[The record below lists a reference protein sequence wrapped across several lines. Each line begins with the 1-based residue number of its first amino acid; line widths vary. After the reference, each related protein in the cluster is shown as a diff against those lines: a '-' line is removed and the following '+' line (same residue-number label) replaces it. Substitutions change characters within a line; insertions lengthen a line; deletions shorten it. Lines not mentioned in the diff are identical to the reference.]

1 VKTAARPSVSGL
13 EAASSGSVQHG
24 EKDFMMRNLLVLG
37 VIAAAAA
44 APAFA
49 QDVTIT
55 GNVALAT
62 DYAFR
67 GVSQTDESPAIQGG
81 FDVASGGAYAGAWAS
96 NINFG
101 TGGANMELDV
111 YGGYKFA
118 FNGVNLDVGVIGYLY
133 PSAAD
138 DAADLDYWEGY
149 IKPSF
154 AISDQV
160 TLGAALYYS
169 PEFTG
174 KSGDAFY
181 YEVNGAYTVSPELSF
196 SGAVGMQTVDQT
208 GFFAGEDQYTTYN
221 VGGTY
226 TAGGLGFDLRYVGTD
241 IDNAPIYD
249 DRVIF
254 SIKKAL

>member
-1 VKTAARPSVSGL
+1 
-13 EAASSGSVQHG
+13 
-24 EKDFMMRNLLVLG
+24 MRNLLVYG
-37 VIAAAAA
+37 FIAAVAA

-49 QDVTIT
+49 QEVTVS
-55 GNVALAT
+55 GNVALTT

-67 GVSQTDESPAIQGG
+67 GISQTDESPALQGG
-81 FDVASGGAYAGAWAS
+81 LDAAFGDSGVYLGTWAS

-101 TGGANMELDV
+101 TGGANLELDV

-118 FNGVNLDVGVIGYLY
+118 LGGVAMDVGVIGYLY
-133 PSAAD
+133 PGASD
-138 DAADLDYWEGY
+138 DGAELDYWEVY
-149 IKPSF
+149 AKPSI

-174 KSGDAFY
+174 ETGDGFY
-181 YEVNGAYTVSPELSF
+181 YEVNGAFVVSPELSF
-196 SGAVGMQTVDQT
+196 SGAVGMQTLDT
-208 GFFAGEDQYTTYN
+208 DGFFAGEDDYTTWN

-226 TAGGLGFDLRYVGTD
+226 SAMGLGFDLRYVGTD
-241 IDNAPIYD
+241 VEDAPIYD

-254 SIKKAL
+254 TVKKAM

>member
-1 VKTAARPSVSGL
+1 
-13 EAASSGSVQHG
+13 
-24 EKDFMMRNLLVLG
+24 MRNLLVFG
-37 VIAAAAA
+37 IIAAATA

-49 QDVTIT
+49 QEVTVT

-67 GVSQTDESPAIQGG
+67 GVSQSDGPAVQGG
-81 FDVASGGAYAGAWAS
+81 FDVAFGDSGLYAGTWAS

-101 TGGANMELDV
+101 GGSDLELDV

-118 FNGVNLDVGVIGYLY
+118 LGGVAMDVGVLGYLY
-133 PSAAD
+133 PNAQD
-138 DAADLDYWEGY
+138 DGAELDYWEFY
-149 IKPSF
+149 AKPSIALTEQF
-154 AISDQV
+154 
-160 TLGAALYYS
+160 TLGAGIYYS

-174 KSGDAFY
+174 ESGDGLY
-181 YEVNGAYTVSPELSF
+181 YEVNGAFAVSPELSL
-196 SGAVGMQTVDQT
+196 SGAVGKQSVDT
-208 GFFAGEDQYTTYN
+208 DGFFAGEDEYTTWN

-226 TAGGLGFDLRYVGTD
+226 SAFGLGFDLRYHGTD
-241 IDNAPIYD
+241 VDDVSIYD

>member
-1 VKTAARPSVSGL
+1 
-13 EAASSGSVQHG
+13 
-24 EKDFMMRNLLVLG
+24 MRNLLICG
-37 VIAAAAA
+37 AFAAVAA

-49 QDVTIT
+49 QEVTVS

-81 FDVASGGAYAGAWAS
+81 LDLSAGSFYLGTWAS

-118 FNGVNLDVGVIGYLY
+118 AGPVNFDVGVIGYLY
-133 PSAAD
+133 PGASD
-138 DAADLDYWEGY
+138 DAAELDYWEGY
-149 IKPSF
+149 VKPSI
-154 AISDQV
+154 ALSDSF
-160 TLGAALYYS
+160 TLGGAIYYS
-169 PEFTG
+169 PEFTAE
-174 KSGDAFY
+174 SGDGFY
-181 YEVNGAYTVSPELSF
+181 YEVNGAFAATPALSF
-196 SGAVGMQTVDQT
+196 SGAVGMQSVDLD
-208 GFFAGEDQYTTYN
+208 GFFAGEDEYMTWN

-226 TAGGLGFDLRYVGTD
+226 TAMGLGFDLRYVGTD
-241 IDNAPIYD
+241 VDDVSIYD

-254 SIKKAL
+254 SIKKAM

>member
-1 VKTAARPSVSGL
+1 
-13 EAASSGSVQHG
+13 
-24 EKDFMMRNLLVLG
+24 MRNLLVFG
-37 VIAAAAA
+37 IIAAAAA

-49 QDVTIT
+49 QEVTVS

-67 GVSQTDESPAIQGG
+67 GVSQSDGPAVQGG
-81 FDVASGGAYAGAWAS
+81 FDVAFGDSGLYAGTWAS

-101 TGGANMELDV
+101 GGSDLELDV

-118 FNGVNLDVGVIGYLY
+118 LGGVAMDVGVLGYLY
-133 PSAAD
+133 PNAQD
-138 DAADLDYWEGY
+138 DGAELDYWEVY
-149 IKPSF
+149 AKPSIALTEQF
-154 AISDQV
+154 
-160 TLGAALYYS
+160 TLGAGIYYS

-174 KSGDAFY
+174 ESGDGLY
-181 YEVNGAYTVSPELSF
+181 YEVNGAFVVSPELSL
-196 SGAVGMQTVDQT
+196 SGAVGKQSVDT
-208 GFFAGEDQYTTYN
+208 DGFFAGEDEYTTWN

-226 TAGGLGFDLRYVGTD
+226 SAFGLGFDLRYHGTD
-241 IDNAPIYD
+241 VDDVSIYD